1 MNTKLVAIGN
11 SQGVRL
17 PKAVVEACG
26 LALNEPVAVEVREGT
41 IVLRPARATRAGWA
55 EAARGS
61 TGTREDLW
69 GGLPARNVADDDWTW

>member
-26 LALNEPVAVEVREGT
+26 LELNAPVAIEVRGRA
-41 IVLRPARATRAGWA
+41 IVLTPKVVPRTGWA
-55 EAARGS
+55 EAAREAAL
-61 TGTREDLW
+61 THDDFW
-69 GGLPARNVADDDWTW
+69 GALPARNAADDDWTW

>member
-26 LALNEPVAVEVREGT
+26 LELNAPVAVEVRGRT
-41 IVLRPARATRAGWA
+41 IVLTPTVATRAGWVD
-55 EAARGS
+55 AARD
-61 TGTREDLW
+61 TAMTRDEVW
-69 GGLPARNVADDDWTW
+69 GALPPRNAADDDWTW